1 MRMPTMSSW
10 WYRRDWNCSKQDR
23 DERER
28 RMARAMEHEHSR
40 RAIAERL
47 ARAPD
52 VSYLR
57 DWVYGGIDGAVTTFA
72 VVAGSVGAEL
82 SNRVVLI
89 LGAANLVA
97 DGFSMAASNYS
108 GTKTEHE
115 EQAQLRAVEERH
127 IDIVPD
133 GEREEIRQ
141 IFHAKGFEGDQLEQA
156 VGVITGDRER
166 WVETMLAEEYGLP
179 KVVRAPLRAAA
190 STFAAFLLCGSIP
203 LLPFLFPTGPRFE
216 VSISM
221 TAVVFFLIGSTKS
234 RWSPVSWWRS
244 GGETLAIGLGA
255 AALAY
260 LVGAVLRS
268 VV

>member
-1 MRMPTMSSW
+1 
-10 WYRRDWNCSKQDR
+10 
-23 DERER
+23 
-28 RMARAMEHEHSR
+28 MARVMEHEHSR

-47 ARAPD
+47 AHAPE

-72 VVAGSVGAEL
+72 VVAGVVGAEL

-115 EQAQLRAVEERH
+115 ELAQLRAVEERH
-127 IDIVPD
+127 IALVPE

-141 IFHAKGFEGDQLEQA
+141 IFRSKGFAGQQLEQA
-156 VGVITGDRER
+156 VEVITGDRER
-166 WVETMLAEEYGLP
+166 WVDTMLAEEYGLP
-179 KVVRAPLRAAA
+179 KVVRAPLKAAA
-190 STFAAFLLCGSIP
+190 STFAAFLLCGAVP
-203 LLPFLFPTGPRFE
+203 LLPFVLQTAGRFE
-216 VSISM
+216 ASVAM

-260 LVGAVLRS
+260 LVGALLRS

>member
-1 MRMPTMSSW
+1 
-10 WYRRDWNCSKQDR
+10 
-23 DERER
+23 
-28 RMARAMEHEHSR
+28 MAGGMEHEHSR

-72 VVAGSVGAEL
+72 IVAGVVGAGL
-82 SNRVVLI
+82 PGRVVLI
-89 LGAANLVA
+89 LGAANLIA

-115 EQAQLRAVEERH
+115 ELAQLRAVEERH
-127 IDIVPD
+127 IALVPE

-141 IFHAKGFEGDQLEQA
+141 IFRAKGFSGVDLERA
-156 VGVITGDRER
+156 VEVITGNRER

-179 KVVRAPLRAAA
+179 KMVRAPVKAAL
-190 STFAAFLLCGSIP
+190 STFAAFLLCGAIP
-203 LLPFLFPTGPRFE
+203 LLPFLFDNASRFE
-216 VSISM
+216 ASAGM
-221 TAVVFFLIGSTKS
+221 TALVFFLIGSVKS

-244 GGETLAIGLGA
+244 GGETLAIGLAA

-260 LVGAVLRS
+260 LVGALLRS

>member
-1 MRMPTMSSW
+1 
-10 WYRRDWNCSKQDR
+10 
-23 DERER
+23 
-28 RMARAMEHEHSR
+28 MEHEHSR
-40 RAIAERL
+40 SAIADRL
-47 ARAPD
+47 ARAPT

-72 VVAGSVGAEL
+72 VVAGVVGAEL
-82 SNRVVLI
+82 TNRVVLI

-115 EQAQLRAVEERH
+115 ELAQLRAVEERH
-127 IDIVPD
+127 IDTVPE

-141 IFHAKGFEGDQLEQA
+141 IFRAKGFEGRDLEQA
-156 VGVITGDRER
+156 VAVITGDRAR
-166 WVETMLAEEYGLP
+166 WVDTMLAEEYGLP
-179 KVVRAPLRAAA
+179 KTVRAPLKAAA
-190 STFAAFLLCGSIP
+190 STFAAFLLCGAIP
-203 LLPFLFPTGPRFE
+203 LLPFLFQTSGQFE
-216 VSISM
+216 QSVVM
-221 TAVVFFLIGSTKS
+221 TALVFFLIGSTKS

-244 GGETLAIGLGA
+244 GAETLLIGLGA

-260 LVGAVLRS
+260 LVGALLRS